1 MIRQI
6 KLVAVILLTR
16 VVFQLNHKNKHL
28 KYNLESNNLVIS
40 GAKHEEVLPETS
52 SIN

>member
-16 VVFQLNHKNKHL
+16 VVFQLNHKNK
-28 KYNLESNNLVIS
+28 YNLESNNLVVS